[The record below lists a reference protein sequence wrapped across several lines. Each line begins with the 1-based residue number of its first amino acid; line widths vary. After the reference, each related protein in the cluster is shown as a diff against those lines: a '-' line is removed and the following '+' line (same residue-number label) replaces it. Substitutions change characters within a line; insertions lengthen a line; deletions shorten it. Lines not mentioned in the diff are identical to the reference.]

1 MRALCVSSG
10 IDFYDL
16 LRPKIEIYAQKLGM
30 FLKRFDY
37 IERVFDQGQYDIVA
51 VNSLSSYEENKI
63 IVSDICSKKKRPC
76 VCWMHGGFGAN
87 VSLEGM
93 DASDLIFADVY
104 CTYGEAIR
112 LLLDTHFPVTTF
124 GEQNWEKI
132 QRHYPK
138 DTMRVLSVGT
148 SLMERNA
155 PAIEKIAHDQKTVT
169 FIMGNFW
176 IHNRYY
182 MGGNTPYTYAQR
194 WENEK
199 KIMDIFIRYQHQYRI
214 WIKAYPADLHGRA
227 MMRDYFKDHGGAQ
240 IAVFGAERNIDDLFR
255 ETDLAL
261 SSWVSTS
268 FFQAMYYE
276 FDQFLFDDSDL
287 TSEAKEA
294 INQGC
299 FFSADI
305 DQYCRMLEAYLKEGR
320 FYQKD
325 KSLFRSRFMDY
336 EDRTRRTE
344 KTRQVLKTIAMKKS
358 EIGLRCV
365 SIT

>member
-1 MRALCVSSG
+1 
-10 IDFYDL
+10 
-16 LRPKIEIYAQKLGM
+16 
-30 FLKRFDY
+30 
-37 IERVFDQGQYDIVA
+37 
-51 VNSLSSYEENKI
+51 
-63 IVSDICSKKKRPC
+63 
-76 VCWMHGGFGAN
+76 
-87 VSLEGM
+87 
-93 DASDLIFADVY
+93 
-104 CTYGEAIR
+104 
-112 LLLDTHFPVTTF
+112 
-124 GEQNWEKI
+124 
-132 QRHYPK
+132 
-138 DTMRVLSVGT
+138 
-148 SLMERNA
+148 
-155 PAIEKIAHDQKTVT
+155 
-169 FIMGNFW
+169 
-176 IHNRYY
+176 
-182 MGGNTPYTYAQR
+182 
-194 WENEK
+194 
-199 KIMDIFIRYQHQYRI
+199 
-214 WIKAYPADLHGRA
+214 

-261 SSWVSTS
+261 SSWVSTT